1 MREKLLKSLKE
12 NDFVSGEILAQKLKV
27 SRTAIW
33 KQIKKLREIGY
44 KIESVKNKG
53 YLLVSTP
60 DKPIP
65 EEITPF
71 LKSDIVGREIHYFE
85 KVNSTNNIA
94 RDFVKK
100 ESLDGTIII
109 SDIQTQGRGRK
120 GRKWIS
126 QKGGLWFS
134 MILYPN
140 IQPEKGMLLTM
151 AISISIVESLKI
163 VAGLNSEIKWPN
175 DVLSNKRKICGVLT
189 EFDAEPDRI
198 NYAIV
203 GVGINVNNEIDE
215 SLRNTATS
223 LKKET
228 RKIVS
233 KIELIRSIINNF
245 DKYYKCV
252 RDNKHD
258 KIRDKWLSYSNII
271 GKKVLVKQNKNT
283 IKGIV
288 KCVDKNGF
296 LILDDN
302 KKEIRIL
309 SGDIYYD

>member
-302 KKEIRIL
+302 KKETRIL
-309 SGDIYYD
+309 SGDIYYC